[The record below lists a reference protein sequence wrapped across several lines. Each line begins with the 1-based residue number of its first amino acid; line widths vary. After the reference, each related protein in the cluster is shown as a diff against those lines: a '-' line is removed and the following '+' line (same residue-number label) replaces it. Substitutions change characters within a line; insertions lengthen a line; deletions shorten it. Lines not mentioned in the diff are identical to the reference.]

1 MLLVAGNKITKT
13 VSMKTT
19 VEKLLIMLAKQ
30 TYKSYIV
37 DVIKRKIRK
46 SKDIG
51 VKSQDSGKKSAWLYI
66 HT

>member
-1 MLLVAGNKITKT
+1 
-13 VSMKTT
+13 MKTT

-37 DVIKRKIRK
+37 NVIKIKIRE